1 MKNMKIYSSMVAL
14 SADHCLESQ
23 QTRTEKL
30 EVWVDTPHPEMTVD
44 RVTISRKAKE
54 ASLTDPSGSLRKTLE
69 DPAEGDPKLLLI
81 KILIEKLTGRKFKV
95 ANLKLNG
102 KSPDLPEFPPREAPH
117 AQPERA
123 GWGVRYEMHETCAEK
138 EETAFCA
145 GGIVRTADGREIRFA
160 LDLKMCREF
169 VHSTDVRFV
178 AGDATLVDPLVIN
191 FSGTAAQLAGQT
203 FAFDL
208 DADGKEEEV
217 PLLAG
222 GSGILVF
229 DRNGDGKVNDG
240 TELFGPSTGNAFAE
254 LAAFD
259 GNGDQWIDESEA
271 IYRNLFVWT
280 RDAEGNDS
288 LQGLKEAGVGALYV
302 SSADSPFALIDS
314 ENSLLGQIVRTGV
327 FLQEKGAAGTLQQL
341 NVVI

>member
-1 MKNMKIYSSMVAL
+1 MKSMKIDGSMVVL
-14 SADHCLESQ
+14 FSDHCLESQ

-30 EVWVDTPHPEMTVD
+30 EVWVDTPGPDMTAD
-44 RVTISRKAKE
+44 RATISRKAKE
-54 ASLTDPSGSLRKTLE
+54 ASLTDPSGSLQKTLE
-69 DPAEGDPKLLLI
+69 DPAKGDPKLLLI

-95 ANLKLNG
+95 ANLKLIG
-102 KSPDLPEFPPREAPH
+102 RSLDLAEPPPPEASPP
-117 AQPERA
+117 QPERS
-123 GWGVRYEMHETCAEK
+123 GWGLRYEMHETCAEK
-138 EETAFCA
+138 EETAFRA

-160 LDLKMCREF
+160 LDLKMCREI
-169 VHSTDVRFV
+169 VQSTDVQFR
-178 AGDATLVDPLVIN
+178 AGDAALADPLVLN
-191 FSGTAAQLAGQT
+191 FNGTAAQLTGQT

-222 GSGILVF
+222 ESGILGF